1 MKTIVTLGSVA
12 LCGTAILTGQFNA
25 VALEG
30 SSGEGLVA
38 GADVIVGEL
47 VGISRYGSVTV
58 GGVPVS
64 AYAIGTTSCN
74 VGTAQLQW
82 FASPDNRHPFIP
94 QNMFRYKNGRLEQI
108 GMGWGKH
115 GFTALQGT
123 VCGSCSASSSGN
135 WLGVGCSDPYSSSLN
150 GSQSG
155 LGTRTEVNAATGV
168 FPGTPNV
175 GMPAAAATIGRR
187 IQVRRSDLEPA
198 QNAGAIYLAEGH
210 YIAQDDAAAGNDN
223 NNASWRQFTVGSL
236 AGDGAYTLAFT
247 STTQRQAAAIFAWK
261 SFDGEVKINNVD
273 VPNDGRFHVGYR
285 VTDNGNGTWRY
296 EYAIHNMS
304 SHRSGRSFSVPVPA
318 GVTVTGAGFKDVD
331 YHSGDSYDPTDWS
344 ISTAGGA
351 VTWTGGTF
359 ATNANG
365 NALRFATM
373 YNFWFTANRPPV
385 EVDASLGLFRPGAA
399 GEPSAMPVGIQGPS
413 APPVAVVG
421 DLNNDGVV
429 NGIDVGLLLANW
441 GGSGVGDLNNSGT
454 VDGADLGMQLSNWS

>member
-1 MKTIVTLGSVA
+1 MKTTVALGSIA

-38 GADVIVGEL
+38 GADVIVGDL
-47 VGISRYGSVTV
+47 VGISKYGSVTV
-58 GGVPVS
+58 GGVPVM

-123 VCGSCSASSSGN
+123 VCGSCSASSTGN
-135 WLGVGCSDPYSSSLN
+135 YLGIGCSDPYSSSLN

-155 LGTRTEVNAATGV
+155 LGTRMEVNAATGV

-175 GMPAAAATIGRR
+175 GMPSAPATIGRR
-187 IQVRRSDLEPA
+187 IQVKGPDLDPA

-223 NNASWRQFTVGSL
+223 NNASWRQFNVGSL
-236 AGDGAYTLAFT
+236 SSGAYTLTFA

-344 ISTAGGA
+344 ISTSGGA

-373 YNFWFTANRPPV
+373 YNFWFTADRPPV
-385 EVDASLGLFRPGAA
+385 ATDATLGLFRPGAA
-399 GEPSAMPVGIQGPS
+399 GEPTSMQVGINGPS
-413 APPVAVVG
+413 APPVVVVG

-454 VDGADLGMQLSNWS
+454 VDGADLGVQLSNWS